1 MNERDDG
8 GKASAAPMRWRQ
20 APPPVNTALHVVG
33 IAGWSGAGK
42 TTLIERLI
50 PVLRNAGHWV
60 ATVKHA
66 HCGFD
71 IDVPGKDSWRH
82 RQAGAC
88 EVVVA
93 SDRRVAVIREAP
105 AAAERTLDELLKEL
119 TPPRDGTP
127 SWVLVEGFRHDRI
140 PTIEVWRATL
150 NKPLRVQDGRLQAVA
165 TTDPGAAFLAE
176 GCAHLPALDLN
187 DPHAIVAHLLG
198 SASRY
203 QRTTAHD
210 PALVSVRASA
220 GRVTVQ
226 TLLQAPSPFLS

>member
-1 MNERDDG
+1 MSESTGWVHTPHPR
-8 GKASAAPMRWRQ
+8 AA
-20 APPPVNTALHVVG
+20 VLHVVG

-42 TTLIERLI
+42 TTLIEKLI
-50 PVLRNAGHWV
+50 PILRDAGHWV

-93 SDRRVAVIREAP
+93 SDRRVAVIREAS

-127 SWVLVEGFRHDRI
+127 SWVLVEGFRQDRI
-140 PTIEVWRATL
+140 PTIEVWRAAL

-176 GCAHLPALDLN
+176 GCAHLPTLDLD
-187 DPHAIVAHLLG
+187 DPHAIVALLLG

-203 QRTTAHD
+203 RRTSAHD
-210 PALVSVRASA
+210 PAPMPVRTGA
-220 GRVTVQ
+220 GRGAVQ
-226 TLLQAPSPFLS
+226 AFPPFLPGRLSA